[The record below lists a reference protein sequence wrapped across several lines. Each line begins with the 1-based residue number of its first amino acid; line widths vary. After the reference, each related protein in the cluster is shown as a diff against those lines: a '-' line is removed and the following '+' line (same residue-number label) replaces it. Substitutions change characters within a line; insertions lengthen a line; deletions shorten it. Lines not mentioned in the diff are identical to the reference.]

1 MSVFLVFICQQPKII
16 EHPKDQSVASGKDV
30 TLEVEATGDSIQ
42 FQWQRNRKP
51 LTDGDSY
58 YDTNKNILH
67 IVKVVETARYRCHV
81 NNKEDVEGE
90 FSKEVTLT
98 VRKLIV
104 FSLPCIYA
112 PDFHS
117 SF

>member
-1 MSVFLVFICQQPKII
+1 MYGIVDVSLSCFYFCQQPNII
-16 EHPKDQSVASGKDV
+16 KHPKGRSVASGKDV

-42 FQWQRNRKP
+42 FQWQRNRNN

-58 YDTNKNILH
+58 YDTDKNILH

-81 NNKEDVEGE
+81 NNKEDVKGE

-104 FSLPCIYA
+104 
-112 PDFHS
+112 
-117 SF
+117 